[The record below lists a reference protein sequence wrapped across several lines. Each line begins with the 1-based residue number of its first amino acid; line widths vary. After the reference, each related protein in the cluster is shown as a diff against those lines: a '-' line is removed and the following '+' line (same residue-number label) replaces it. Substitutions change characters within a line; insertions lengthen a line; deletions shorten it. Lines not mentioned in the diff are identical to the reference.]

1 MKNFAIVGI
10 NNYAQKYIKIIEKL
24 RKEGV
29 ANLFCVVVRDREK
42 NMKLVQELDAKG
54 VVVYTSLDKMLHYCH
69 TKVDIVALPVASKDH
84 TDVASTCLEAGYDV
98 ILERPAAITI
108 QDVSRL
114 LAVQQKYDKYCI
126 IGNEFFYS
134 SSINLICNEV
144 GSGRL
149 GRIKK
154 IRTLCGS
161 PLGAEFFNRNN
172 WAGKVYVD
180 GQWNLDGPATNYCA
194 EVLQNALFL
203 IESVG
208 SRQITV
214 KSVQAELYR
223 ANNISSY
230 DTVSLKVMMEDDS
243 EIFFAASYAVDTV
256 LEPVMHVECENGMVS
271 WNFNN
276 EKTIIRYA
284 DGRKKIFREQDV
296 EQRFETVFRDAIAV
310 TTNRARKPNSTV
322 ETDSSHVLVVNLA
335 FESAEEI
342 VTIPS
347 EYLQKTKNNIITI
360 QNNQEFLKKA
370 YEETKLFSEL
380 GLPWA
385 KSSKV
390 VSAQNYTNFPQNA
403 KLKKLTKD
411 A

>member
-10 NNYAQKYIKIIEKL
+10 NNYAQKYIKVIEKL
-24 RKEGV
+24 RKEGI

-42 NMKLVQELDAKG
+42 NLKLVRELDAKG

-108 QDVSRL
+108 QDVNRL
-114 LAVQQKYDKYCI
+114 LAVQQKSEKYCI

-134 SSINLICNEV
+134 ASINLICNEV

-203 IESVG
+203 IESVCN
-208 SRQITV
+208 RQLKV

-310 TTNRARKPNSTV
+310 TTTRARKPNSTV

-347 EYLQKTKNNIITI
+347 EYLQKTKNNIMTI

-385 KSSKV
+385 KSSKAF
-390 VSAQNYTNFPQNA
+390 SAQNYTNFPQNA
-403 KLKKLTKD
+403 KLKELTKD